1 MPCTYRYTLI
11 LSPTQ
16 PNPIKYE
23 VILMSFAQLKKK
35 SRNNLEFL
43 QKELEKTVS
52 GKQVDERFWKPEVDA
67 SGNGYAVIRFLPAPD
82 GETVPWAKVY
92 SHAFQGPG
100 GWYIENSLTTVNE
113 KDPVGEVNRQHWNAG
128 TEEGK
133 EVARRQKRKLSY
145 YSNILV
151 VKDPKHPDNEGKVFL
166 YKYGKKIHDKI
177 LAAMQPEFQDETPV
191 NVFDLWEGAN
201 FKLKIKKV
209 AGFWNYDSSEFDSVS
224 ALSSDDTELEAT
236 WKKEHSLEAFTSK
249 DQFKSYDEL
258 EKRLNLVLGLAKR
271 PVAVPTVDSEE
282 FEPVAAPEP
291 SSFRAKVSANIP
303 VKEETIVEDDDALS
317 YFRQLAEE

>member
-1 MPCTYRYTLI
+1 
-11 LSPTQ
+11 
-16 PNPIKYE
+16 
-23 VILMSFAQLKKK
+23 MSFADLKKK
-35 SRNNLEFL
+35 SSNNLQFL

-52 GKQVDERFWKPEVDA
+52 TRQVDERFWKPEVDA

-100 GWYIENSLTTVNE
+100 GWYIENSRTTLGE

-133 EVARRQKRKLSY
+133 DIARRQKRKLSY
-145 YSNILV
+145 YSNIQV
-151 VKDPKHPDNEGKVFL
+151 IKDPKHPENEGKVFL

-236 WKKEHSLEAFTSK
+236 WKSEHSLEAFTAA
-249 DQFKSYDEL
+249 DQFKSYEDL
-258 EKRLNLVLGLAKR
+258 EKRLQLVLGSSPR
-271 PVAVPTVDSEE
+271 PTVPSVDSEE
-282 FEPVAAPEP
+282 YEPVAAAPQ
-291 SSFRAKVSANIP
+291 SSFRQQMSAPP
-303 VKEETIVEDDDALS
+303 VKKEAVVEDDDALS
-317 YFRQLAEE
+317 YFASLASDD

>member
-1 MPCTYRYTLI
+1 
-11 LSPTQ
+11 
-16 PNPIKYE
+16 
-23 VILMSFAQLKKK
+23 MSFAQLKKK

-100 GWYIENSLTTVNE
+100 GWYIENSLTTINE

-177 LAAMQPEFQDETPV
+177 LASMQPEFQDETPV

-249 DQFKSYDEL
+249 DQFKTYDEL
-258 EKRLNLVLGLAKR
+258 EKRLNLVLGLSKR
-271 PVAVPTVDSEE
+271 PAPVPTVDSEE
-282 FEPVAAPEP
+282 YEPVAAPEP
-291 SSFRAKVSANIP
+291 SSFRAKVSTNIP

>member
-1 MPCTYRYTLI
+1 
-11 LSPTQ
+11 
-16 PNPIKYE
+16 
-23 VILMSFAQLKKK
+23 MSFADLKKK
-35 SRNNLEFL
+35 SSNNLQFL

-52 GKQVDERFWKPEVDA
+52 SKNVDERFWKPEVDA

-100 GWYIENSLTTVNE
+100 GWYIENSRTTLGE

-133 EVARRQKRKLSY
+133 DIARKQKRKLSY
-145 YSNILV
+145 YSNIQV
-151 VKDPKHPDNEGKVFL
+151 VKDPKHPENEGKVFL

-236 WKKEHSLEAFTSK
+236 WKSEHSLEAFTAA
-249 DQFKSYDEL
+249 DQYKSYEDL
-258 EKRLNLVLGLAKR
+258 EKRLQLVLGSAPR
-271 PVAVPTVDSEE
+271 ATVPSVDSEE
-282 FEPVAAPEP
+282 YEPVAAAPQ
-291 SSFRAKVSANIP
+291 SSFRQQMSAP
-303 VKEETIVEDDDALS
+303 VKKEAVVEDDDALS
-317 YFRQLAEE
+317 YFASLASDD

>member
-1 MPCTYRYTLI
+1 
-11 LSPTQ
+11 
-16 PNPIKYE
+16 
-23 VILMSFAQLKKK
+23 MSFADLKKK
-35 SRNNLEFL
+35 SSNNLQFL

-52 GKQVDERFWKPEVDA
+52 TRQVDERFWKPEVDA

-100 GWYIENSLTTVNE
+100 GWYIENSRTTLGE

-133 EVARRQKRKLSY
+133 DIARKQKRKLSY
-145 YSNILV
+145 YSNIQV
-151 VKDPKHPDNEGKVFL
+151 VKDPKHPENEGKVFL

-236 WKKEHSLEAFTSK
+236 WKSEHSLEAFTAA
-249 DQFKSYDEL
+249 DQFKSYEDL
-258 EKRLNLVLGLAKR
+258 EKRLQLVLGSAPR
-271 PVAVPTVDSEE
+271 ATVPSVDSEE
-282 FEPVAAPEP
+282 YEPVAAAPQ
-291 SSFRAKVSANIP
+291 SSFRQQMSAP
-303 VKEETIVEDDDALS
+303 VKKEAVVEDDDALS
-317 YFRQLAEE
+317 YFASLASDD

>member
-1 MPCTYRYTLI
+1 
-11 LSPTQ
+11 
-16 PNPIKYE
+16 
-23 VILMSFAQLKKK
+23 MSFADLKKK
-35 SRNNLEFL
+35 SSNNLQFL

-52 GKQVDERFWKPEVDA
+52 TRQVDERFWKPEVDA

-100 GWYIENSLTTVNE
+100 GWYIENSLTTLGD
-113 KDPVGEVNRQHWNAG
+113 KDPVGEINRRLWNSGDDADKD
-128 TEEGK
+128 T
-133 EVARRQKRKLSY
+133 ARRQKRKLSY
-145 YSNILV
+145 YSNIQV
-151 VKDPKHPDNEGKVFL
+151 IKDPKHPENEGKVFL

-236 WKKEHSLEAFTSK
+236 WKSEHSLEAFVAR
-249 DQFKSYDEL
+249 DQFKSYEDL
-258 EKRLNLVLGLAKR
+258 EKRLQLVLGSAPR
-271 PVAVPTVDSEE
+271 ATVPSVDSEE
-282 FEPVAAPEP
+282 FEPVAAAPQ
-291 SSFRAKVSANIP
+291 SSFRQQMSAPP
-303 VKEETIVEDDDALS
+303 VKKEAVVEDDDALS
-317 YFRQLAEE
+317 YFASLASDD

>member
-1 MPCTYRYTLI
+1 
-11 LSPTQ
+11 
-16 PNPIKYE
+16 
-23 VILMSFAQLKKK
+23 MSFADLKKK
-35 SRNNLEFL
+35 SSNNLQFL

-52 GKQVDERFWKPEVDA
+52 NKNVDERFWKPEVDA

-100 GWYIENSLTTVNE
+100 GWYIENSRTTLGE
-113 KDPVGEVNRQHWNAG
+113 KDPVGEVNRQHWNNG

-133 EVARRQKRKLSY
+133 DIARRQKRKLSY
-145 YSNILV
+145 YSNIQV
-151 VKDPKHPDNEGKVFL
+151 IKDPKHPENEGKVFL

-209 AGFWNYDSSEFDSVS
+209 AGYWNYDSSEFDSVS
-224 ALSSDDTELEAT
+224 ALSADDSELEAT
-236 WKKEHSLEAFTSK
+236 WKSEHSLEAFTAK
-249 DQFKSYDEL
+249 DNFKSYEDL
-258 EKRLNLVLGLAKR
+258 EARLNLVLGSPNRAPARVDHEELEVPNTA
-271 PVAVPTVDSEE
+271 PPSASVA
-282 FEPVAAPEP
+282 P
-291 SSFRAKVSANIP
+291 SSFRQKVGAASP
-303 VKEETIVEDDDALS
+303 VKKEAVVEDDDALS
-317 YFRQLAEE
+317 YFASLASDD

>member
-1 MPCTYRYTLI
+1 
-11 LSPTQ
+11 
-16 PNPIKYE
+16 
-23 VILMSFAQLKKK
+23 MSFAQLKKK

-100 GWYIENSLTTVNE
+100 GWYIENSLTTLNE

-258 EKRLNLVLGLAKR
+258 EKRLNLVLGIGQR
-271 PVAVPTVDSEE
+271 PVAIPRPSVDSEE
-282 FEPVAAPEP
+282 FEPVVPPTRQPVSVGAP
-291 SSFRAKVSANIP
+291 SP
-303 VKEETIVEDDDALS
+303 VKKEAVVDDDDALS
-317 YFRQLAEE
+317 YFASLANDD